1 MQQRSLGEAN
11 QNPDL
16 LEYIIRNAQFLAKIA
31 KHTKKQECAATR
43 QEGGSWQTL
52 SLRILG
58 ADLGQRT

>member
-43 QEGGSWQTL
+43 QEGGS
-52 SLRILG
+52 
-58 ADLGQRT
+58 